1 MLRPFWVPHASP
13 QCHRPGPSPTPTPV
27 SCPVLSPDASF
38 PCAIAP
44 CRPLMLTVPQSIS
57 PTPSSDAVPGTP
69 RVASPGSRA
78 TILSRGFKNKE
89 APRRSW
95 LGGSVLALEGRAAAR
110 LPSTAAWP
118 GPARGRGGWRRAG
131 KARGPTALRPPPP
144 PAPPTRSSRGGP
156 GPGARVSVT
165 PAPSAPTDLRPI
177 RPPQAGTA
185 SNAEATPR
193 EPPRPSLTSGFS
205 GASETRETRLC
216 RWRVPRCPR
225 PRSAARRTPRA
236 SSPAE
241 APAVHSGSD
250 FFTENGFERG
260 GRSGINT
267 DLLKRRSCLIPPP
280 DSAADFTGQKALAF
294 AQPRPLPPGNVRGRP
309 GGGCLAF
316 RGDVTAVGSSPTG
329 FPGPG
334 PSALRDTRRPLKDL
348 RGPPASHPG
357 FEHAPTTGPRT
368 RLCTKPRSR
377 KPGREV
383 GRWIPGKSTRS
394 PPTPRA
400 FRPTWPCDTEGNGHY
415 KSRYK
420 R

>member
-1 MLRPFWVPHASP
+1 MEASGKGSGS
-13 QCHRPGPSPTPTPV
+13 HG
-27 SCPVLSPDASF
+27 
-38 PCAIAP
+38 AP
-44 CRPLMLTVPQSIS
+44 
-57 PTPSSDAVPGTP
+57 
-69 RVASPGSRA
+69 
-78 TILSRGFKNKE
+78 
-89 APRRSW
+89 
-95 LGGSVLALEGRAAAR
+95 
-110 LPSTAAWP
+110 
-118 GPARGRGGWRRAG
+118 PA
-131 KARGPTALRPPPP
+131 PP
-144 PAPPTRSSRGGP
+144 PAPPTRSSRGGL
-156 GPGARVSVT
+156 GLARVSVT

-267 DLLKRRSCLIPPP
+267 DLLKRRSCLIPRPTRLQISR
-280 DSAADFTGQKALAF
+280 DSKALAF

-348 RGPPASHPG
+348 RGPPNSHPG

-368 RLCTKPRSR
+368 RLCAKPRSR
-377 KPGREV
+377 EPGREV
-383 GRWIPGKSTRS
+383 GRWVPGKSTRS
-394 PPTPRA
+394 PRA
-400 FRPTWPCDTEGNGHY
+400 VRPTWPCDTKGSGHY

-420 R
+420 W